1 MSEPTHFALA
11 LAAFMMF
18 FATIGPVDCAII
30 FATLTSKQSRT
41 SQSRMALKSCAIA
54 GGPDRSLNEAMQ
66 HRLVDRFGCIVAYG
80 TPMGGSR
87 QSCSRASPPLSVEA
101 RLPRPA
107 PLWALR

>member
-54 GGPDRSLNEAMQ
+54 GAQTAASMRPCNTALS
-66 HRLVDRFGCIVAYG
+66 
-80 TPMGGSR
+80 TGSD
-87 QSCSRASPPLSVEA
+87 V
-101 RLPRPA
+101 
-107 PLWALR
+107 